1 MPVPDSDWPLVLPVG
16 SAEWNDEGTQTVP
29 DDGVRETLELIV
41 NGWHL

>member
-29 DDGVRETLELIV
+29 DAGAKETHKLIV
-41 NGWHL
+41 NGQHP

>member
-1 MPVPDSDWPLVLPVG
+1 VNDLELPPLVLPAG

-29 DDGVRETLELIV
+29 DAGVTETLELIV